1 MRISDWSSDVCS
13 SDLSTLAQSYKV
25 KDAEGRYRG
34 GPADYIEK
42 AMGLK
47 WYAMAFAVATIAAA
61 GFLMPGVQANAI
73 ADSAANVCAGSSLCG
88 AMDGQWLGLPA
99 RDVFKLGVDIAVA
112 LLLATIIFGGVDRK
126 STRLN
131 SSH

>member
-13 SDLSTLAQSYKV
+13 SDL
-25 KDAEGRYRG
+25 AEGRYRG
-34 GPADYIEK
+34 GPAYYIEK

-99 RDVFKLGVDIAVA
+99 RDGVKLGVGIGDA
-112 LLLATIIFGGVDRK
+112 LPLVQVGRTDVVWGTGV
-126 STRLN
+126 SV
-131 SSH
+131 

>member
-13 SDLSTLAQSYKV
+13 SDL
-25 KDAEGRYRG
+25 AEGRYRG
-34 GPADYIEK
+34 GPAYYIEK

-99 RDVFKLGVDIAVA
+99 RDVFTHGEIGRAPCRGRVGRDVGNS
-112 LLLATIIFGGVDRK
+112 GG
-126 STRLN
+126 
-131 SSH
+131 

>member
-1 MRISDWSSDVCS
+1 
-13 SDLSTLAQSYKV
+13 
-25 KDAEGRYRG
+25 
-34 GPADYIEK
+34 
-42 AMGLK
+42 MGLK

-99 RDVFKLGVDIAVA
+99 RDVFKLGVGIAVA
-112 LLLATIIFGGVDRK
+112 LLLATIIFGGVRRIATFAEVVVPVMAGGFLLMAGR
-126 STRLN
+126 TRLLLGKSVSVRV
-131 SSH
+131 SSGGARIV

>member
-13 SDLSTLAQSYKV
+13 SDLSTLAQIYKV

-34 GPADYIEK
+34 GPAYYIEK

-73 ADSAANVCAGSSLCG
+73 ADSAANVCAGSRSEEHTSELQSLMRISY
-88 AMDGQWLGLPA
+88 A
-99 RDVFKLGVDIAVA
+99 VFCLKKKKI
-112 LLLATIIFGGVDRK
+112 
-126 STRLN
+126 
-131 SSH
+131 